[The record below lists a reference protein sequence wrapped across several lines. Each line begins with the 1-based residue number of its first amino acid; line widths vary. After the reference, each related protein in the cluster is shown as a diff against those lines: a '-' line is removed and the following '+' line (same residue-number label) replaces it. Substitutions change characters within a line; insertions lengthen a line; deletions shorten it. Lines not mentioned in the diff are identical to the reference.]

1 MLYYDRAYAS
11 EGIDPAKRN
20 NSKECIAY
28 TWWFINYW
36 FKFKISVCNGCHDW
50 TIYVLNLAILLLSLL

>member
-1 MLYYDRAYAS
+1 MIDYLDDTIFEVNKFFCFFFCFHKWFLKMLYYDRAYAS

-28 TWWFINYW
+28 T
-36 FKFKISVCNGCHDW
+36 
-50 TIYVLNLAILLLSLL
+50 